1 MENESARPPHSSSG
15 RSESGNDTE
24 SRSGDST
31 LGNLKAVGIDTERMA
46 GAAEE
51 RVTALQQMLMDEVR
65 ARPMRALAW
74 AAGAGLVLGIW
85 SAR

>member
-1 MENESARPPHSSSG
+1 MDNENARPP
-15 RSESGNDTE
+15 RSDPSRAESGNDTGH
-24 SRSGDST
+24 RSSDST
-31 LGNLKAVGIDTERMA
+31 LGNLKAVGIDTGRMA

-74 AAGAGLVLGIW
+74 AAGAGLVQGIW